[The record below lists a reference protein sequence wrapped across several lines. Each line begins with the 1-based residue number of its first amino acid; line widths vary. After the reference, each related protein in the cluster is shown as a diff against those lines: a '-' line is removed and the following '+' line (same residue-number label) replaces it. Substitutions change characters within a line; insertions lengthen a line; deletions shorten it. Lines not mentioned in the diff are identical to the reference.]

1 MLRLEAP
8 YTGAPCR
15 RRSSLRELAA
25 GKLARKSPRTF
36 RRGATIQ
43 NVLRLAPHTASWAI
57 HKSVF
62 FPSRFV
68 SVRRFRVDV
77 DQSKQTRRSYPP
89 GDWSR
94 RVGILVAAPLF
105 RTHRASAMNV
115 LAIKDNDVLYQA
127 LGVQRLLN
135 LNDVLR
141 LLRSEVE
148 RAGSQRAFAE
158 KAGVNVSAVSKTLRR
173 MVLPSEK
180 ILGALNLRVV
190 YLSK

>member
-1 MLRLEAP
+1 
-8 YTGAPCR
+8 
-15 RRSSLRELAA
+15 
-25 GKLARKSPRTF
+25 
-36 RRGATIQ
+36 
-43 NVLRLAPHTASWAI
+43 
-57 HKSVF
+57 
-62 FPSRFV
+62 
-68 SVRRFRVDV
+68 
-77 DQSKQTRRSYPP
+77 
-89 GDWSR
+89 
-94 RVGILVAAPLF
+94 
-105 RTHRASAMNV
+105 MNV

-158 KAGVNVSAVSKTLRR
+158 KAGVNVSVVSKTLRR
-173 MVLPSEK
+173 MVLPSAK

>member
-1 MLRLEAP
+1 
-8 YTGAPCR
+8 
-15 RRSSLRELAA
+15 
-25 GKLARKSPRTF
+25 
-36 RRGATIQ
+36 
-43 NVLRLAPHTASWAI
+43 
-57 HKSVF
+57 
-62 FPSRFV
+62 
-68 SVRRFRVDV
+68 
-77 DQSKQTRRSYPP
+77 
-89 GDWSR
+89 
-94 RVGILVAAPLF
+94 
-105 RTHRASAMNV
+105 MNV

-158 KAGVNVSAVSKTLRR
+158 KAGVNVSVVSKTLRR
-173 MVLPSEK
+173 MVLPSQK

>member
-1 MLRLEAP
+1 
-8 YTGAPCR
+8 
-15 RRSSLRELAA
+15 
-25 GKLARKSPRTF
+25 
-36 RRGATIQ
+36 
-43 NVLRLAPHTASWAI
+43 
-57 HKSVF
+57 
-62 FPSRFV
+62 
-68 SVRRFRVDV
+68 
-77 DQSKQTRRSYPP
+77 
-89 GDWSR
+89 
-94 RVGILVAAPLF
+94 
-105 RTHRASAMNV
+105 MNV

-158 KAGVNVSAVSKTLRR
+158 KAGVNVSVVSKTLRR